1 MINTIFSFGFGK
13 DVNFGECVNFI
24 DTDAF
29 LNFNK
34 DVVGYGY
41 SLRNGIDAN
50 FSNKKKISITISTDS
65 ILSGIIEFK
74 TENSKNVAEKRK
86 KFRIKI
92 GQTQI
97 NEKIPILSSELK
109 EIVLFFPK
117 ELNLTTADGTIP
129 FIRFENISI
138 N

>member
-74 TENSKNVAEKRK
+74 SENSKNVAEKRK

>member
-65 ILSGIIEFK
+65 ILSGIIEFN

-97 NEKIPILSSELK
+97 NEKIPTLSSELK

>member
-97 NEKIPILSSELK
+97 NEKIPTLSSELK

>member
-1 MINTIFSFGFGK
+1 MINTIFSFAFGK
-13 DVNFGECVNFI
+13 DVNFGECINFI

-41 SLRNGIDAN
+41 SLRNGMDAN
-50 FSNKKKISITISTDS
+50 FSSKKRISITISTDS

-74 TENSKNVAEKRK
+74 TENSKNAAEKRK
-86 KFRIKI
+86 RFRITI

-97 NEKIPILSSELK
+97 NEKIPTLSSELK

-138 N
+138 S

>member
-97 NEKIPILSSELK
+97 NEKIPTLSSELK

-138 N
+138 C